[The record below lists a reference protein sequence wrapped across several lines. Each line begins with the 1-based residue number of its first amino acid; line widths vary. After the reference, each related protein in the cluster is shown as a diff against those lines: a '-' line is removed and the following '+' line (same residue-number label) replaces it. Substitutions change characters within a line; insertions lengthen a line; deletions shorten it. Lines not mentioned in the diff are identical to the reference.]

1 MLEYKQVDDCFI
13 VNNPKDLLSALNNK
27 EDYIIIHED
36 YKEEFEK
43 NTQLPLTEREEIAF
57 QLGFRGWAGIWG
69 GLFFHIINFFSK
81 GSKQQKKIDSKIRK
95 YHVKKLKENE
105 ILLYLR
111 QSEY

>member
-1 MLEYKQVDDCFI
+1 MDDCFI
-13 VNNPKDLLSALNNK
+13 VDNARDLLSALKNK
-27 EDYIIIHED
+27 EDYIMIQGD
-36 YKEEFEK
+36 YKKEFEE
-43 NTQLPLTEREEIAF
+43 NTQLPLTETEEMTF

-95 YHVKKLKENE
+95 YNIKKLNESE

-111 QSEY
+111 QLEY